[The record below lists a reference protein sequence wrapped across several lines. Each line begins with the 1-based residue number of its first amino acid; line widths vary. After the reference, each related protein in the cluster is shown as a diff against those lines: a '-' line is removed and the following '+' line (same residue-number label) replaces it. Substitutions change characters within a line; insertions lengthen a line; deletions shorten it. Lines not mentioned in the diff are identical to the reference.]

1 MTLHLSQFAGYII
14 PVAGIVAPII
24 IWQVKKDQLPE
35 LDEHGRIV
43 CNWMLSA
50 FIYFG
55 ISFLLMIVVI
65 GIPMLWVMG
74 ALAVIFPIVGALK
87 ASNGEAWPYPG
98 SIRFFG

>member
-1 MTLHLSQFAGYII
+1 MVLHLSQFAGYII

-24 IWQVKKDQLPE
+24 ISQVKKAQLPE

-50 FIYFG
+50 FIYFA
-55 ISFLLMIVVI
+55 ISFLLVFVVI

-74 ALAVIFPIVGALK
+74 ALAVIFPIIGAIK
-87 ASNGEAWPYPG
+87 ASNGEAWTYPG